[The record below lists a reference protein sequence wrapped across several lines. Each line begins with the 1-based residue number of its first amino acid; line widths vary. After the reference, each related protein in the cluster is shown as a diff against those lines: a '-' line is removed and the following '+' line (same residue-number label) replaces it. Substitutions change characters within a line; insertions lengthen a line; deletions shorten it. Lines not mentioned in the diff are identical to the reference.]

1 MKKPTLAAMAAV
13 LVATALFGLSLAGNP
28 APGFAQDLKSLR
40 GDQGVTDADKAPVV
54 NNVREGT
61 RYDRAYRQQPPL
73 IPHAIDKYEIDLKV
87 NQCLR
92 CHDWPNNVK
101 ENAPKVSE
109 THYVDRQGKR
119 LDQIAST
126 RWFCN
131 QCHVPQTDA
140 KPLVENQ
147 FRDATRSEQKR

>member
-1 MKKPTLAAMAAV
+1 MKKPTSLALVAMMALAV
-13 LVATALFGLSLAGNP
+13 LLGLAVLGVSEASLA
-28 APGFAQDLKSLR
+28 QDVKSLR
-40 GDQGVTDADKAPVV
+40 GDQSVTETDKAPVL
-54 NNVREGT
+54 NNVREGQ
-61 RYDRAYRQQPPL
+61 RYERAYRQQPPL

-147 FRDATRSEQKR
+147 FRDATRSQAR

>member
-1 MKKPTLAAMAAV
+1 MTRWILPLAAA
-13 LVATALFGLSLAGNP
+13 LVAAAAALAL
-28 APGFAQDLKSLR
+28 AQDLKSLR
-40 GDQGVTDADKAPVV
+40 GDVGVAEADKAPAVAGI
-54 NNVREGT
+54 REAG

-73 IPHAIDKYEIDLKV
+73 VPHVIDKYEIDLKV

-92 CHDWPNNVK
+92 CHDWPNNVT

-126 RWFCN
+126 RWFCT
-131 QCHVPQTDA
+131 QCHVPQSDA
-140 KPLVENQ
+140 KPLVDNQ
-147 FRDATRSEQKR
+147 FRSAVKNGR

>member
-1 MKKPTLAAMAAV
+1 MTRWFLPFVAAV
-13 LVATALFGLSLAGNP
+13 LAAFATVAV
-28 APGFAQDLKSLR
+28 AQELKSLR
-40 GDQGVTDADKAPVV
+40 GDIGVSDADRAPSISGI
-54 NNVREGT
+54 REAG

-73 IPHAIDKYEIDLKV
+73 VPHQTDKYEVDLKV

-119 LDQIAST
+119 LDQISST
-126 RWFCN
+126 RWFCT
-131 QCHVPQTDA
+131 QCHVPQSDA
-140 KPLVENQ
+140 KPLVDNV
-147 FRDATRSEQKR
+147 FRSAAGNR